1 MDLLMPKRH
10 KPLDKPQIA
19 EQTLGHNDA
28 NNLEE
33 EEEDRISDLPD
44 SILCQILQKLPTK
57 FAIGTAILSSRWKPL
72 FYQIPNLSLVINDTL
87 LFHPNSDPL
96 TLNAT
101 FISFMYHLLSVTLR
115 DVPKIRHFCLD
126 SHQDYGNVHID
137 SWVSIVLKLKVQELA
152 LFFEKTN
159 CGVSIRGIFS
169 CTTLVHLLL
178 SQHHVL
184 NVPSSVCLP
193 NLKSLF
199 FDSIQFADGD
209 SLERILAGCPVL
221 EELSL
226 ECVEFDD
233 IEVLHIS
240 LPLVKLLMMR
250 NCHHESQFELVLD
263 VPKLE
268 LLHYNDFVADGYTV
282 KNMNSLLKAHIDVGL
297 SDEQLEEGVPLYD
310 SNVAEFVSACSNA
323 ELLYLSQVSMSG
335 FLDHKGCYEI
345 FERCMSAFVPVCL
358 SLHLQKIKIEGFNGK
373 KDELKLIEYFLKTAR
388 VLKRVKIRWA
398 CLYWEEKQVGIW
410 KEVLMLPRC
419 SKICQIELAKL
430 RKKRKNEDEETKKKK
445 KKMMMMNIHWKAS
458 SRCVAVAGGP
468 RTHQKRTNGVPMSYP
483 IEPNVPNPLLLYPVR
498 LQSYRYAYPHSVST
512 RYSDDNIFGAPVLC
526 RDL

>member
-1 MDLLMPKRH
+1 MDHSMPKRH

-28 NNLEE
+28 NNLGEE
-33 EEEDRISDLPD
+33 EDEEDRISDLPD

-184 NVPSSVCLP
+184 NAIQYSCRPMPTFHKLTKLKLGTMNPSGWQLLP
-193 NLKSLF
+193 HL
-199 FDSIQFADGD
+199 
-209 SLERILAGCPVL
+209 LERSPNIQILVFM
-221 EELSL
+221 E
-226 ECVEFDD
+226 
-233 IEVLHIS
+233 
-240 LPLVKLLMMR
+240 
-250 NCHHESQFELVLD
+250 
-263 VPKLE
+263 
-268 LLHYNDFVADGYTV
+268 
-282 KNMNSLLKAHIDVGL
+282 
-297 SDEQLEEGVPLYD
+297 
-310 SNVAEFVSACSNA
+310 
-323 ELLYLSQVSMSG
+323 G

-388 VLKRVKIRWA
+388 VLKTVKIRWA

-419 SKICQIELAKL
+419 SKICQIELAEL
-430 RKKRKNEDEETKKKK
+430 R
-445 KKMMMMNIHWKAS
+445 
-458 SRCVAVAGGP
+458 
-468 RTHQKRTNGVPMSYP
+468 
-483 IEPNVPNPLLLYPVR
+483 
-498 LQSYRYAYPHSVST
+498 
-512 RYSDDNIFGAPVLC
+512 
-526 RDL
+526 

>member
-1 MDLLMPKRH
+1 MDHSMPKRH

-28 NNLEE
+28 NNLGEE
-33 EEEDRISDLPD
+33 EDEEDRISDLPD

-323 ELLYLSQVSMSG
+323 ELLYLSQVSMSAIQYSCRPMPTFHKLTKLKLGTMNPSGWQLLPHLLERSPNIQILVFMEG

-388 VLKRVKIRWA
+388 VLKTVKIRWA

-419 SKICQIELAKL
+419 SKICQIELAEL
-430 RKKRKNEDEETKKKK
+430 R
-445 KKMMMMNIHWKAS
+445 
-458 SRCVAVAGGP
+458 
-468 RTHQKRTNGVPMSYP
+468 
-483 IEPNVPNPLLLYPVR
+483 
-498 LQSYRYAYPHSVST
+498 
-512 RYSDDNIFGAPVLC
+512 
-526 RDL
+526 

>member
-1 MDLLMPKRH
+1 MDHLMPKRH

-33 EEEDRISDLPD
+33 EEEEEEEDRISDLPD

-57 FAIGTAILSSRWKPL
+57 FAISTAILSSRWKPL

-184 NVPSSVCLP
+184 NVPSLVCLP

-310 SNVAEFVSACSNA
+310 SNVAEFVSACYNA
-323 ELLYLSQVSMSG
+323 ELLYLSQVSMSAIQYSCRPMPT
-335 FLDHKGCYEI
+335 FHK
-345 FERCMSAFVPVCL
+345 L
-358 SLHLQKIKIEGFNGK
+358 TK
-373 KDELKLIEYFLKTAR
+373 LKLGTMNPSGWQLLPHLLERVFWIIKGATKYLRDVCQHLFLFVYHCTF
-388 VLKRVKIRWA
+388 
-398 CLYWEEKQVGIW
+398 
-410 KEVLMLPRC
+410 
-419 SKICQIELAKL
+419 
-430 RKKRKNEDEETKKKK
+430 RKSRSRDSMGRK
-445 KKMMMMNIHWKAS
+445 MNS
-458 SRCVAVAGGP
+458 S
-468 RTHQKRTNGVPMSYP
+468 
-483 IEPNVPNPLLLYPVR
+483 
-498 LQSYRYAYPHSVST
+498 
-512 RYSDDNIFGAPVLC
+512 
-526 RDL
+526 